1 MKMGMVVMNESI
13 ETKETKTKEPS
24 IQSINRAIEI
34 LHCFEVKPELSL
46 AEVCAAVKLHKS
58 TVYGILTTLKNNDF
72 LRKDPDTGIYSLGL
86 GLYKLASN
94 VNMDLRR
101 ISLPFLQ
108 ELCNTTSETVNLVIP
123 DGVNVVYVEK
133 CESSSSM
140 RISTNIGTQL
150 PMYCTAV
157 GKAILAYMDPR
168 QASQIL
174 DQSRLVPRTEHTIVG
189 KDDLMEVLKNIR
201 RQGYALDMEELD
213 YGLVCIAAPV
223 VNSFRQPVAAVSCS
237 GSIRHINTGTIP
249 AYSEKVMRCALKI
262 SQLVS

>member
-1 MKMGMVVMNESI
+1 MKDSIGNKES
-13 ETKETKTKEPS
+13 KTSEPS

-34 LHCFEVKPELSL
+34 LHCFEEKPELSL
-46 AEVCAAVKLHKS
+46 AEVCTAVKLHKS

-72 LRKDPDTGIYSLGL
+72 LRKDPNTGIYSLGL

-101 ISLPFLQ
+101 ISLPYLQ

-123 DGVNVVYVEK
+123 DGVNVIYVEK

-140 RISTNIGTQL
+140 HISTNIGTQL

-157 GKAILAYMDPR
+157 GKAILAFMDTR
-168 QASQIL
+168 QASHIL
-174 DQSRLVPRTEHTIVG
+174 DQSRLVPKTEHTIVV
-189 KDDLMEVLKNIR
+189 KDELLDVLQDIR
-201 RQGYALDMEELD
+201 RRGYSLDMEELD
-213 YGLVCIAAPV
+213 YGLVCIAAPI
-223 VNSFRQPVAAVSCS
+223 VNSFGQPVAAVSCS

-249 AYSEKVMRCALKI
+249 VYSEKVMRCALKI